1 MKKSLSITSLSATAL
16 LSLSLLTATESAEAA
31 MYRPVANPAC
41 PQLAQQLRAKIN
53 RLKQVAAQR
62 RAEGN
67 FYGERKLLATA
78 NVVAA
83 HWGNLPCVGKRNC
96 GA

>member
-1 MKKSLSITSLSATAL
+1 MLSITET
-16 LSLSLLTATESAEAA
+16 AEAA
-31 MYRPVANPAC
+31 AVMYRPVVNPEC
-41 PQLAQQLRAKIN
+41 PRLAQKLRAKITH
-53 RLKQVAAQR
+53 LKQVAAQR

-67 FYGERKLLATA
+67 YYGERKLLATA

-96 GA
+96 GV

>member
-16 LSLSLLTATESAEAA
+16 LSLSLLTATESVEAA
-31 MYRPVANPAC
+31 MYRPVSNPAC